1 MHVNLNLSTIQTTRG
16 LAEVLGIKISH
27 TMVSNNA
34 LTASSVIKPF
44 VDTFD
49 YKPSNIISANET
61 YIKVKC
67 IKHKIKELSL
77 HVF

>member
-1 MHVNLNLSTIQTTRG
+1 MHVNLNLSTIQTASG
-16 LAEVLGIKISH
+16 LSEVLGIKISH

-34 LTASSVIKPF
+34 LTASAVIEPF

-67 IKHKIKELSL
+67 IKYKIKKLSF